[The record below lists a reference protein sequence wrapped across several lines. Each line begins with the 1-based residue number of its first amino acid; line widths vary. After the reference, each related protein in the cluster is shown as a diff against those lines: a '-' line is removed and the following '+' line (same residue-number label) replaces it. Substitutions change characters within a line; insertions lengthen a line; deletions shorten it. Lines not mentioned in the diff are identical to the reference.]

1 MADIE
6 KPETEIEDPAEF
18 RRLAEQVLGRDWVQR
33 LARALNVNLRT
44 AQRWA
49 TRQRV
54 VSPRAWAFLR
64 EQAAHVE
71 DMRLETRIL
80 ELADLAERRGISPH
94 VITALL
100 REVAEQI
107 RDRIPPT
114 IKPRDD
120 EE

>member
-1 MADIE
+1 MAEPD
-6 KPETEIEDPAEF
+6 KHEIEDPAEF
-18 RRLAEQVLGRDWVQR
+18 RRLAEQVLGQDWIQR

-54 VSPRAWAFLR
+54 VSPRAWSFLR
-64 EQAAHVE
+64 EQAARVE
-71 DMRLETRIL
+71 DMRLEERIL

-94 VITALL
+94 VVTALL
-100 REVAEQI
+100 REVADQV